1 MPALQVVQEADVA
14 DFAASVSATYQEANK
29 QNMSTYGLNKVVGQ
43 ACISDVFRVGL
54 MNGRRAEL
62 IRQPEFELEPDEAQA
77 LLAIKA
83 DTFADFA
90 AAMERLMAQRES
102 RARRDDGT
110 YLAPVRWPSM
120 ANSGVYF
127 RPQR

>member
-1 MPALQVVQEADVA
+1 
-14 DFAASVSATYQEANK
+14 
-29 QNMSTYGLNKVVGQ
+29 MSTYGLNKLVGQ
-43 ACISDVFRVGL
+43 ACISDVFLAGL

-62 IRQPEFELEPDEAQA
+62 IRLPEFELEPDEAQA

-90 AAMERLMAQRES
+90 AAVEYLMAQRDS
-102 RARRDDGT
+102 QARRDDGT

-120 ANSGVYF
+120 ANLGVYF
-127 RPQR
+127 LPQS